1 MLTGKLGQHADSHS
15 SSCEDSFPSW
25 LSCQKHNILNRLQC
39 GQFLGLM
46 ESDSDSQ
53 FSVVLEG
60 GGNISG
66 TEVVVEEGDEV
77 VLEDAEIGIRE
88 ASRAGAVSTL
98 DFSKVFEDGGNNY
111 LHGFSGFSGVY
122 DEGEGEGGGQALGKG
137 AKESFRAGGVLD
149 EDLGNQTLRKVL
161 TSKNREE
168 SMETEDETMEGEEG
182 GGGGGGDHTVG
193 ERTIQL
199 NSLDN
204 IGRFIDEARP
214 GSVERRSGVDAI
226 VVKSWGD
233 VYLTGIGLFGASQPG
248 KPLSVHLR
256 IFCNSNLLW
265 EFSNRD
271 WRVNQWGTIDVEP
284 PLLLG
289 SRWRYLIVARVAGGP
304 CWQGV
309 RGRPLYTLPR
319 SWGRAT
325 QLAFHDPEEKLLAA
339 ALYDDEVPKICIPHF
354 HKYGDLEAE
363 TRVVSY
369 ASIDS
374 SRWRRRPRRW

>member
-122 DEGEGEGGGQALGKG
+122 DEGEGGEEALGKG

-354 HKYGDLEAE
+354 HKYGDLETE
-363 TRVVSY
+363 TRVVSLCFN
-369 ASIDS
+369 
-374 SRWRRRPRRW
+374 